1 MNVATGHGNNSVD
14 GAEMPG
20 LGHVSRRTQ
29 TERCSLAPAIAATPV
44 CSKFSVRRTHANVSV
59 GVPGV
64 EQAPVGDGG
73 AEAVTTR
80 DVDKFNVPHREDAQ
94 ECLPR
99 QEELVAVST
108 A

>member
-1 MNVATGHGNNSVD
+1 MNVAAGHGNNSVD

-29 TERCSLAPAIAATPV
+29 TERRSLAPAMAATSV
-44 CSKFSVRRTHANVSV
+44 CSKFSVRRTPANVSEAA

-80 DVDKFNVPHREDAQ
+80 DVDKLNVPHREDAQ

-99 QEELVAVST
+99 QEG
-108 A
+108 